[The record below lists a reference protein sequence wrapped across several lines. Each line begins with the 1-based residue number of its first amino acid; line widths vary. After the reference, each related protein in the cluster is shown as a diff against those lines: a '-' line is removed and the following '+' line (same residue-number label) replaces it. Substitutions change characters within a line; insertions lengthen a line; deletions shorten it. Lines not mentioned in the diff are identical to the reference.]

1 MVGDRSFH
9 RIPHDFLSLEQ
20 LQGTKRYLTQE
31 LARLIQMKSIKETI
45 LVQSWVRVRQ
55 ESSWDFGHY
64 TTSPGTKQAE
74 GDAAL
79 SYPEETHT

>member
-1 MVGDRSFH
+1 
-9 RIPHDFLSLEQ
+9 
-20 LQGTKRYLTQE
+20 
-31 LARLIQMKSIKETI
+31 MKSIKETI
-45 LVQSWVRVRQ
+45 LVQSWARVRQ

-79 SYPEETHT
+79 SYLEETHT